1 MQFAI
6 NELVHQ
12 QTFIHARFIYIK
24 WLLRCYI
31 ILIAKQFLYLLF
43 TKNEML
49 LLFDYQDNE

>member
-1 MQFAI
+1 MHFAI

-24 WLLRCYI
+24 WLLRCLI

-43 TKNEML
+43 TKNEIL
-49 LLFDYQDNE
+49 LLFDYQENE